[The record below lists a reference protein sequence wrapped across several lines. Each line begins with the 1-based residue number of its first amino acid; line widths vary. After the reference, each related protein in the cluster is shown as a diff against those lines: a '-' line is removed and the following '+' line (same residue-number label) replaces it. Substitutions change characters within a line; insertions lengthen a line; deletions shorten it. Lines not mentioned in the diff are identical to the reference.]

1 MTKYKG
7 YTTVELLVMDVG
19 TEYGHDPELETELCY
34 RAGLLE
40 ELRAFDNEAYKNV
53 LNRAVKILSDRE
65 GIRTFSFWAGL

>member
-1 MTKYKG
+1 MTKYKD

-40 ELRAFDNEAYKNV
+40 EFRASDDETYRSV
-53 LNRAVKILSDRE
+53 LKRAVKFLSDRE
-65 GIRTFSFWAGL
+65 GI